1 MQVVVTG
8 ASGFIGSHLVDSLL
22 DAGHNVRAVA
32 RRLPGLISTSALSNP
47 RLSLHSIDI
56 KDRLDLESVISGC
69 ELVVHL
75 ASGSLPLSS
84 NHNPSD
90 DIAVNLLGTINL
102 LEASRICN
110 VNRVVVVSSGGPVY
124 VLQKVSQ

>member
-1 MQVVVTG
+1 M
-8 ASGFIGSHLVDSLL
+8 
-22 DAGHNVRAVA
+22 
-32 RRLPGLISTSALSNP
+32 PGLISTSTFKS

-56 KDRLDLESVISGC
+56 KNRLDLESVISGC

-75 ASGSLPLSS
+75 ASVASLSS

-102 LEASRICN
+102 LEASRISN
-110 VNRVVVVSSGGPVY
+110 VNRVVVVSSGGTVY
-124 VLQKVSQ
+124 GLPKVSQ